1 MVPGNSATSKFNLS
15 SLNYIVPRYGNFC
28 GPGWTA
34 GRSDLNI
41 SRKEIQEHPTA
52 EIIDPLGEK
61 VFSKLDQLCKDH
73 DLAYF
78 DAQKKS
84 DESVLITQA
93 DLTLLK
99 GLVTQLAYMT
109 PEEQPYA
116 TLAIAAFACKLAY
129 YDGYKNIL
137 GLMKLPIS
145 TFAAENLSEE
155 LGSFQIIDGEMLY
168 SVQLNSDGSVSASRS
183 DDEQMLA
190 IRIDPKNNAIE
201 LKEQHTDG
209 FGDVVQETRIH
220 SDFDTAINT
229 LTHSDGKQVH
239 FDGVVVG
246 KLTQEKLD
254 TFADLGSAMAGP
266 PGTTDQS
273 SVEHKPAAQSAKAML
288 SALDVPVNG
297 YAMDTLDDWFEQ
309 ADALVLE
316 PYRWEIVDQTLRNF
330 WQKGTEDTLLAY
342 DLGSALE
349 EAGWDFGSGE
359 WPAPDLHPVFSEGA
373 LPGSSS
379 VPVPIFMPS
388 QEIGTG
394 WSPSFNTAG
403 SMISGAGS
411 PGQGNAFSSS
421 SFGSPFNSYIDPL
434 VVKLGSGSVHT
445 TNVLGSN
452 VMFDMN
458 GDGKKERTGWITADQ
473 AFLVIDKNGNGRID
487 DIREMFSEL
496 TSPTASTGFEALA
509 ELDTHRNGIINARD
523 SSFKQLR
530 LWTDINANGETDHGE
545 LHTLETFDIVHF
557 YVRGGIARHTYDNGN
572 LIIRASDYLTA
583 TSQSIGF
590 GEVAEVLFNYGEPV
604 SAARVYITDHAT
616 AVRTDEGKV
625 IEVLTHKTGQQVNAT
640 LSGVNV
646 LVGGAGDVL
655 TAGNGGQSVLI
666 GNGQAILNGSTGDVR
681 FIVNGS
687 GNVVNTGT
695 GSSWID
701 IQGDRNTVNAI
712 RGDAVIDADGS
723 HNQIK
728 IGSGAQVNLG
738 GAGNVVNAAAKSRD
752 NEIVISGSHG
762 VVNASNAMVHIES
775 HSSVT
780 LNGKNNDIAM
790 AGDATLSGKASGG
803 SLTVTGD
810 GNIAT
815 ITGAFIAVTEG
826 ADLMLK
832 GGKQQVVLAGDATL
846 VMLSSAK
853 DSTINVF
860 GDGNQLTASKATI
873 NLAEGAELDL
883 TGSGSKI
890 TLAGEATLEVN
901 GTGHAIDV
909 YGTGNELQV
918 DRSTIHRHGL
928 SDLELSG
935 TGNKLKVT
943 KDNSPLV
950 QKEAVVP
957 ARIEQV
963 LQQAWDRYE
972 HTVDQML
979 GDDLSLPA
987 SEQEEATVLVGI
999 STVDATVP
1007 LVAMA

>member
-1 MVPGNSATSKFNLS
+1 MA
-15 SLNYIVPRYGNFC
+15 
-28 GPGWTA
+28 
-34 GRSDLNI
+34 
-41 SRKEIQEHPTA
+41 
-52 EIIDPLGEK
+52 
-61 VFSKLDQLCKDH
+61 
-73 DLAYF
+73 
-78 DAQKKS
+78 
-84 DESVLITQA
+84 
-93 DLTLLK
+93 
-99 GLVTQLAYMT
+99 
-109 PEEQPYA
+109 
-116 TLAIAAFACKLAY
+116 
-129 YDGYKNIL
+129 
-137 GLMKLPIS
+137 
-145 TFAAENLSEE
+145 
-155 LGSFQIIDGEMLY
+155 
-168 SVQLNSDGSVSASRS
+168 
-183 DDEQMLA
+183 
-190 IRIDPKNNAIE
+190 
-201 LKEQHTDG
+201 
-209 FGDVVQETRIH
+209 
-220 SDFDTAINT
+220 
-229 LTHSDGKQVH
+229 HSDGKQVQ

-254 TFADLGSAMAGP
+254 TFADLGSAMAGL

-273 SVEHKPAAQSAKAML
+273 SLEHKPAAQSAKGML

-297 YAMDTLDDWFEQ
+297 GGMDTLDDWFEQ

-316 PYRWEIVDQTLRNF
+316 PYRWETVDQTLRNF

-359 WPAPDLHPVFSEGA
+359 WLAPDLHPVFSESA
-373 LPGSSS
+373 LSGSSS
-379 VPVPIFMPS
+379 VPAPIFIPS
-388 QEIGTG
+388 QEIGTA

-403 SMISGAGS
+403 STIFGASS
-411 PGQGNAFSSS
+411 PGQGNAFGTSN
-421 SFGSPFNSYIDPL
+421 FGSPFNSYIDPL

-445 TNVLGSN
+445 TNLLGSN

-458 GDGKKERTGWITADQ
+458 GDGKRERTGWITADQ

-496 TSPTASTGFEALA
+496 TSPTARTGFEALA
-509 ELDTHRNGIINARD
+509 ELDTHRNGLITARD

-530 LWTDINANGETDHGE
+530 LWTDINANGETDNGE
-545 LHTLETFDIVHF
+545 LHTLETFNILYF
-557 YVRGGIARHTYDNGN
+557 NVRGGTVRHTYDNGN
-572 LIIRASDYLTA
+572 LIIRAADYLTA
-583 TSQSIGF
+583 TSQSTGF
-590 GEVAEVLFNYGEPV
+590 GEIAEVLFNYGEPV

-616 AVRTDEGKV
+616 AVRNDEGKV

-666 GNGQAILNGSTGDVR
+666 GNGRATLNGSAADVH

-701 IQGDRNTVNAI
+701 IHGDRNTVNAI
-712 RGDAVIDADGS
+712 KGDAVIDADGS

-738 GAGNVVNAAAKSRD
+738 GAGNVVNAAAKSHD

-762 VVNASNAMVHIES
+762 VVNASNAIVHIES
-775 HSSVT
+775 HASVT

-810 GNIAT
+810 GNMAT

-826 ADLMLK
+826 AELTLK

-853 DSTINVF
+853 DSSINVF
-860 GDGNQLTASKATI
+860 GEGNQLAASKATI

-890 TLAGEATLEVN
+890 TLTGDAMLEVT
-901 GTGHAIDV
+901 GTGHVIDV

-928 SDLELSG
+928 SDMELRG
-935 TGNKLKVT
+935 VGNKLKVT
-943 KDNSPLV
+943 QDNSPLIR
-950 QKEAVVP
+950 KEAV
-957 ARIEQV
+957 ALDRIEQV
-963 LQQAWDRYE
+963 LQQAWTRYE
-972 HTVDQML
+972 HTVDHIL
-979 GDDLSLPA
+979 GDELSLPA
-987 SEQEEATVLVGI
+987 NEPGEVTGLVGL
-999 STVDATVP
+999 STGDAAAHLAAVG
-1007 LVAMA
+1007 